1 MVCEWGMSNLGM
13 IRFSE
18 DSDYVFFGRDM
29 AGKRQYSEA
38 TAQLI
43 DAEVKRLIDEAYVR
57 ATNILQERK
66 TTVELI
72 AKALLE
78 FETLDGAQVADL
90 IHLGHMKNPPIMEQR
105 PPPIPPAPMAS
116 SAEVSKPNL
125 PDFPTG
131 GLVAP
136 VPA

>member
-1 MVCEWGMSNLGM
+1 
-13 IRFSE
+13 
-18 DSDYVFFGRDM
+18 M

-38 TAQLI
+38 TAQQI
-43 DAEVKRLIDEAYVR
+43 DSEVKRLIDEAYAR
-57 ATNILQERK
+57 AAKILQEK
-66 TTVELI
+66 KETVELI

-90 IHLGHMKNPPIMEQR
+90 INLGYMKNPPIIEQK
-105 PPPIPPAPMAS
+105 PPPIPPAPMVS
-116 SAEVSKPNL
+116 SGEISKPNL